1 MSAPPPPG
9 DPDED
14 DPAPRPPGQLLGLRF
29 WLLIAFAVVC
39 IAAGLGVARLGP
51 VLFPAP

>member
-1 MSAPPPPG
+1 VSAPQPP
-9 DPDED
+9 DASDED
-14 DPAPRPPGQLLGLRF
+14 APGAHSPGPLLGLRF

-51 VLFPAP
+51 VLFPAS

>member
-1 MSAPPPPG
+1 MSDPPPPG

-14 DPAPRPPGQLLGLRF
+14 DAGARPSGPLLGLRF
-29 WLLIAFAVVC
+29 WLLIVFTVVC

>member
-1 MSAPPPPG
+1 MSDQPPPG

-14 DPAPRPPGQLLGLRF
+14 DPGARPSGPLLGLRF